1 MADRAESPA
10 QSSTGRSST
19 QPLDAENDTTIV
31 SEPLGDSNS
40 HNGQSPFT
48 TTSPFTTPHRT
59 IARVLESPRVPDS
72 AQSRDASIATR
83 ERHDSYAQSP
93 NSLLDRRGNIV
104 RASTTAQRLYASFF
118 QDVNPR
124 WAVLP
129 CLEYETT
136 SNRLIAAIALIP
148 SWLEND
154 QDHSKLVGLIMDQV
168 AEAIVVCVYSAASS
182 FER

>member
-10 QSSTGRSST
+10 QSSTRHSST

-31 SEPLGDSNS
+31 SEPLSDSNS
-40 HNGQSPFT
+40 HNEQSPFA
-48 TTSPFTTPHRT
+48 TSPFTTPHRT
-59 IARVLESPRVPDS
+59 IARALESPRVPDS
-72 AQSRDASIATR
+72 AQNRDGSIATQ
-83 ERHDSYAQSP
+83 ERHDPYAQSP
-93 NSLLDRRGNIV
+93 NSLLDRSGNIV
-104 RASTTAQRLYASFF
+104 RASTTAQRLFASFF

-129 CLEYETT
+129 CLDYETT

-154 QDHSKLVGLIMDQV
+154 QEHSKLVGLIMDQV
-168 AEAIVVCVYSAASS
+168 AEAIVVCVYSSASS
-182 FER
+182 HEQ